1 MMHRSRA
8 TLATASL
15 LLLCSAAA
23 FTQGLR
29 WTKAAPFPE
38 PDEELYGIAASGKM
52 YVLGGF
58 GTARGKNYEYDAAAD
73 KWTKKAPMPRPAHH
87 QADRPCQA
95 PFCRRRGV
103 GRAAPQPR
111 CDRLPRHE
119 GRQQHP
125 PQTPPHTLQYVKG
138 HVQAQRDEPGG
149 QHDGRRRPNRGE
161 NNRGFP
167 GDGQPREQHG

>member
-38 PDEELYGIAASGKM
+38 PDEELYGIAANGKM

-87 QADRPCQA
+87 QAMVEYQGKIYVFGGFVA
-95 PFCRRRGV
+95 PMTGPQGGWEPIDNAWSYDPATDQWRNLAPMPIKRGSRSEEHTSELQSLTNLVCR
-103 GRAAPQPR
+103 
-111 CDRLPRHE
+111 LLLE
-119 GRQQHP
+119 
-125 PQTPPHTLQYVKG
+125 
-138 HVQAQRDEPGG
+138 
-149 QHDGRRRPNRGE
+149 
-161 NNRGFP
+161 
-167 GDGQPREQHG
+167 